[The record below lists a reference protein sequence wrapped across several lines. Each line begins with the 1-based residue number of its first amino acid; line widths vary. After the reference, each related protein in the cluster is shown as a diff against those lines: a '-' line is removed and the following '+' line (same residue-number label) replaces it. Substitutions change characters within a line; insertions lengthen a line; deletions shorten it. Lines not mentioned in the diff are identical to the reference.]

1 MKTLPPSLPPA
12 ARQEVLDFLL
22 TRRSR
27 PLKLLQ
33 GPAPDAETLTLLL
46 SAAARCPDHGKL
58 EPWRFIV
65 LEKGALNRLA
75 GAARARA
82 QALELDAELTAKAA
96 SQFETSPFCVAVVAI
111 ARDAPKIPAVEQV
124 LSAGAV
130 CLGLLNAALAAGF
143 GANWLSGRMS
153 HDRIFVEGELGLSA
167 QESIAGFI
175 HIGRCETAP
184 PERPRPDITA
194 LTQWVRE

>member
-46 SAAARCPDHGKL
+46 SVAARCPDHGKL

-82 QALELDAELTAKAA
+82 GAGTGHRID
-96 SQFETSPFCVAVVAI
+96 SQGRIAV
-111 ARDAPKIPAVEQV
+111 RNLAV
-124 LSAGAV
+124 LR
-130 CLGLLNAALAAGF
+130 
-143 GANWLSGRMS
+143 GR
-153 HDRIFVEGELGLSA
+153 GGN
-167 QESIAGFI
+167 
-175 HIGRCETAP
+175 CP
-184 PERPRPDITA
+184 
-194 LTQWVRE
+194 